1 MRVVTC
7 TKHYYRKHGKWPT
20 TRQLAEN
27 YKGVRSDGL
36 WWSSWSWWR
45 SWEEEAVSQGLLTVG
60 KRATP
65 EKKSIG
71 LPVEVDF
78 LRNMETASGEEV
90 QFEPDSL

>member
-1 MRVVTC
+1 MKRTWSTKSSPQLIRKKCMRVVTC

-45 SWEEEAVSQGLLTVG
+45 SWEEEAVAQGLLTVG
-60 KRATP
+60 KQATP
-65 EKKSIG
+65 EKNQKDHHQ
-71 LPVEVDF
+71 E
-78 LRNMETASGEEV
+78 N
-90 QFEPDSL
+90 